1 MIYIMAKLVVLP
13 CEDYSK
19 EHVSACV
26 DSIFADFGGA
36 EAFLVKGKNIFIK
49 ANLVT
54 DLPPER
60 HGTTHPMLV
69 ECIARRLVEAG
80 ARVVVGDSSGGA
92 YTRAYMNNVY
102 RVTGM
107 TEACKASGAE
117 LNDDFGFS
125 TVDLKGKVNR
135 HQEIIDVFLKADAV
149 INVCKLKTHGFT
161 GYSCAVKIC
170 TVLYPD
176 LSKPRCI
183 PNIPSSTTFATI

>member
-1 MIYIMAKLVVLP
+1 MAKLVVLP

-26 DSIFADFGGA
+26 DSIFADFGDA

-92 YTRAYMNNVY
+92 YTRAYMNNIY

-125 TVDLKGKVNR
+125 TVEPQRQG
-135 HQEIIDVFLKADAV
+135 Q
-149 INVCKLKTHGFT
+149 
-161 GYSCAVKIC
+161 
-170 TVLYPD
+170 
-176 LSKPRCI
+176 
-183 PNIPSSTTFATI
+183 PSSGNYRRFFKSRRGNQRLQAQNARFHGLLLRGKKSVRSYTRTCQSRGAFQISRARRLLRQSD

>member
-1 MIYIMAKLVVLP
+1 MAKLVVLP

-26 DSIFADFGGA
+26 DSIFADFGDA

-92 YTRAYMNNVY
+92 YTRAYMNNIY

-135 HQEIIDVFLKADAV
+135 HQEIIDVFFKSRRGNQRLQAQNARF
-149 INVCKLKTHGFT
+149 HGLFLRGKKSVRSYT
-161 GYSCAVKIC
+161 RTCQSRGAFQISRARR
-170 TVLYPD
+170 LLRQSD
-176 LSKPRCI
+176 
-183 PNIPSSTTFATI
+183 

>member
-1 MIYIMAKLVVLP
+1 MAKLVVLP

-26 DSIFADFGGA
+26 DSIFADFGDA

-92 YTRAYMNNVY
+92 YTRAYMNNIY

-135 HQEIIDVFLKADAV
+135 HQEIIDVF
-149 INVCKLKTHGFT
+149 
-161 GYSCAVKIC
+161 
-170 TVLYPD
+170 
-176 LSKPRCI
+176 
-183 PNIPSSTTFATI
+183 

>member
-1 MIYIMAKLVVLP
+1 MAKLVVLP

-161 GYSCAVKIC
+161 GYSCAVKN
-170 TVLYPD
+170 LYG
-176 LSKPRCI
+176 LI
-183 PNIPSSTTFATI
+183 P